1 MNIFIT
7 GGTGFIGSN
16 LVNYFNKKIIRLSVI
31 IIKKNPLQKN

>member
-16 LVNYFNKKIIRLSVI
+16 FLIILTKKILKNICNYN
-31 IIKKNPLQKN
+31 KKNPLQKN